1 MPEPDFILAP
11 RWVVPVSPG
20 GVLEHHAVAVAGPR
34 IEAVVPAE
42 QARASYRGA
51 TWVELPSHALLPGFV
66 NAHTHAAMTLMRG
79 LADDLPLM
87 RWLREHIWPAEAAY
101 VCYDFVRDGTLLAA
115 AEMLRGGVTCM
126 NDMYFFPEA
135 AAEAALVAGLR
146 TALGI
151 IVIDFPTAYA
161 SDPQDYLAKG
171 LAMRDALRH
180 EPLLSFCMAP
190 HAPYTV
196 SDGSFERIAVL
207 AEQLG
212 LPVHVHVHETATEVA
227 DHVARHGVRPVERL
241 RAMGLVGPGLV
252 SVHSV
257 HLEER
262 EITLYAREGCHVVH
276 CPSSNLKLA
285 SGFAPVAALLDA
297 GVNVALGSDG
307 AASNNRLDLWEEMR
321 TAALLAK
328 ATSGRAEALP
338 AARALEMATLGGAR
352 ALGLDGQI
360 GSIEPGKQ
368 ADLVAVNLDAL
379 ELSPC
384 FDPLSHLVYAAGR
397 QHVTHVWVAGRARLA
412 NGALLDIDPD
422 ALRAAALRWQS
433 KLAPHGHPPP

>member
-1 MPEPDFILAP
+1 MTEADLVIAP
-11 RWVVPVSPG
+11 RWVVPVCPSG
-20 GVLEHHAVAVAGPR
+20 ALEEHAVVVSGSR
-34 IEAVVPAE
+34 IAALMPVE
-42 QARASYRGA
+42 QARQRHGDAA
-51 TWVELPSHALLPGFV
+51 WLELPGHALLPGLV
-66 NAHTHAAMTLMRG
+66 NAHTHAAMSLMRG

-87 RWLREHIWPAEAAY
+87 RWLQEHIWPAEMAH
-101 VCYDFVRDGTLLAA
+101 VSHDFVRDGTLLAA

-126 NDMYFFPEA
+126 NDMYFFPAA
-135 AAEAALVAGLR
+135 AAEAALAAGMR
-146 TALGI
+146 AALGI
-151 IVIDFPTAYA
+151 IVIEFPTAYA

-171 LAMRDALRH
+171 LAMRDAFRH

-196 SDGSFERIAVL
+196 SDDSFARIATL

-212 LPVHVHVHETATEVA
+212 LPVHVHVQETSGEVT

-241 RAMGLVGPGLV
+241 RALGLTGPGLV

-257 HLEER
+257 HLDER
-262 EITLYAREGCHVVH
+262 DIALYAREGCHVVH

-297 GVNVALGSDG
+297 GVNVALGTDG

-328 ATSGRAEALP
+328 GTSGRADALP

-352 ALGLDGQI
+352 ALGLDASI

-368 ADLVAVNLDAL
+368 ADLVAVNLDSP

-384 FDPLSHLVYAAGR
+384 FDPVSQLVYAASR
-397 QHVTHVWVAGRARLA
+397 HDVSHVWVAGRARVD
-412 NGALLDIDPD
+412 NGRFTDLDPGT
-422 ALRAAALRWQS
+422 LRELALRWQAL
-433 KLAPHGHPPP
+433 LAPHGNLRT